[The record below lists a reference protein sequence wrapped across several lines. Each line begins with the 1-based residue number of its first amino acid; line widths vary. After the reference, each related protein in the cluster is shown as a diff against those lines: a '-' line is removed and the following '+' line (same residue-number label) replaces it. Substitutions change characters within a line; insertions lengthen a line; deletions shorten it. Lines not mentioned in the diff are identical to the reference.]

1 MESAVSENAIR
12 PGIELPFS
20 AKYDSRHSQSY
31 LEKHR
36 DGLRRRLSDRRDQQL
51 ARRALALAGEPRC
64 VLDLPCGAGRFWP
77 TLAENAE
84 REIVAADNSPAMLEV
99 ALQHAPPELRGRLRP
114 LHTSAFAIDLP
125 AASVDCVF
133 CMRLL
138 HHVGDPVH
146 RLAMLREFRRV
157 SRDSVIVSLWVDGN
171 YMAWRRARQE
181 AGRRRRG
188 RNGYQNRFVLPQ
200 STVEAE
206 FAEAGFDI
214 VDKLDFLPLHS
225 MWRVYVLRR
234 R

>member
-1 MESAVSENAIR
+1 MESTVSESTAR
-12 PGIELPFS
+12 RGIELPFS
-20 AKYDSRHSQSY
+20 AKYDPQHSQAY
-31 LEKHR
+31 LDKHR
-36 DGLRRRLSDRRDQQL
+36 HGLRRRLSNHRDQQL
-51 ARRALALAGEPRC
+51 ARQALALAGEPQC

-77 TLAENAE
+77 TLGEQPT
-84 REIVAADNSPAMLEV
+84 RQIIAADNSPAMLDV
-99 ALQHAPPELRGRLRP
+99 ALRHAPPELLARLRP

-125 AASVDCVF
+125 AQSVDCVF

-138 HHVGDPVH
+138 HHIGDPAH
-146 RLAMLREFRRV
+146 RLAMLREFHRV
-157 SRDSVIVSLWVDGN
+157 SRDTAIVSLWVDGN

-188 RNGYQNRFVLPQ
+188 RSDYQNRFVLPQ
-200 STVEAE
+200 ATVEAE
-206 FAEAGFDI
+206 FAAAGFAI